1 MGAAHD
7 AATRGSTDY
16 LFSAESIRQQN
27 NLNVV
32 KVETQLNERIIGST
46 VALDSDAKLK
56 LRLVQTVT
64 STTQAC
70 CQLMRDML
78 QCINT

>member
-1 MGAAHD
+1 MGVAHD

-16 LFSAESIRQQN
+16 PFLCRRIRQQN

-32 KVETQLNERIIGST
+32 KVETQLNERIIGSR